1 MQDQTSRADDLRA
14 TTHTDDAETEVAVLR
29 ELFTLGHPVT
39 LEELVRHLAAFKT
52 AATEFT
58 RRDELE
64 RAVRELAAAGLVNR
78 TSDDLV
84 LPTRAAHKFAE
95 LAEFP

>member
-1 MQDQTSRADDLRA
+1 MQDQTSCADDLRA
-14 TTHTDDAETEVAVLR
+14 TTHSEDTETEVAVLR
-29 ELFTLGHPVT
+29 ELFTLGHLIT
-39 LEELVRHLAAFKT
+39 LEELIRHFAAFRT
-52 AATEFT
+52 AATEFS
-58 RRDELE
+58 RRDEIE
-64 RAVRELAAAGLVNR
+64 RAVRDLAASGLVTR

>member
-14 TTHTDDAETEVAVLR
+14 TTHSEDTETEVAVLK

-39 LEELVRHLAAFKT
+39 LEELIRHFAPFKT
-52 AATEFT
+52 AATEFS
-58 RRDELE
+58 RRDEIE
-64 RAVRELAAAGLVNR
+64 RAVRELAASGLVNR

-84 LPTRAAHKFAE
+84 IPTMAAHKFAE